1 MPEIQPPMSSQN
13 PELQLADDFVRY
25 TDCNIFLTGKAG
37 TGKTTFLH
45 NLKKNTHKRMIVTAP
60 TGVAAINAGG
70 VTLHSF
76 FQMPFG
82 PFVPGSEAYGHN
94 YQRKFNKEKI
104 NIIKSLDLLVIDEI
118 SMVRADLLD
127 GVDMVL
133 RRYRRSNL
141 PFGGVQL
148 LMIGDLHQLTPVVK
162 DAEWQILR
170 DYYESVYF
178 FSSNALRQN
187 ELISIELKHIYRQS
201 DLRFIELLNRVRDNK
216 LDAGSLQELNS
227 RYSPNFVPGDDEGY
241 ITLGTHNRGVDAIN
255 ESRLRALPA
264 KMHRFSADVE
274 GDFPE
279 YAYPTSAM
287 LELKA
292 GAQVMF
298 VRNDSSRDKLYFN
311 GKIGKITRIAN
322 KAVFVKCPGD
332 KEEIIVDPATWENIK
347 YTIDSQT
354 REIIENKIG
363 KFVQYPLKPAW
374 AITIHKSQGLTFDKA
389 VIDAGAAFAHG
400 QVYVALSRCR
410 TFAGMVLSSPI
421 SLNSMKCDATVLDFV
436 KKACRNQPSP
446 ERLIAEKISNQ
457 QRLLMDCFDFEQLRF
472 RLNRLLRVLLGNERL
487 VTVTGVNDIREL
499 ERRGVSEICVVGENF
514 KRQLSSLFAHGNL
527 PQTDS
532 VVLERIG
539 KASIYFQEKIETIL
553 GENLRAL
560 RVDTDNKEINKRV
573 KDALNELNKEI
584 LVKTAAVKSCETNF
598 SPERYL
604 RALSAA
610 EIDFKPDKERKA
622 AQEEYTAADVAHP
635 ELFKAMKDWRSQ
647 RAAKEGRPQYRIL
660 HQSALIQIAVNLP
673 DNPADLRRIKGIG
686 ARTLEKYG
694 KELVDIVSAYRRK
707 LDIAEVV
714 LPEPKATG
722 EQVEAKKE
730 KPPTINT
737 RQVSFDMFQ
746 AGLTIAQIAEQRGL
760 VNSTIEGHL
769 THFVEAGELEI
780 GMLLSPEKQQAI
792 AQKLVE
798 MKNSPHKDVKIA
810 LGDDY
815 SYGDIKLVQAH
826 LKYHESKAAMPSTRI
841 EQGEHSG

>member
-1 MPEIQPPMSSQN
+1 MSSQN

-82 PFVPGSEAYGHN
+82 PFVPGSEAYGHHN
-94 YQRKFNKEKI
+94 QRKFNKEKI

-148 LMIGDLHQLTPVVK
+148 LMIGDLHQLSPVVK

-170 DYYESVYF
+170 DYYESAYF
-178 FSSNALRQN
+178 FSSNALRQT

-201 DLRFIELLNRVRDNK
+201 DLHFIQLLNRLSDNK

-227 RYSPNFVPGDDEGY
+227 RFMPNFVPGDGEGY

-255 ESRLRALPA
+255 ETRLRALPA
-264 KMHRFSADVE
+264 KMHLFSADVE

-322 KAVFVKCPGD
+322 KAVFVKCPDD
-332 KEEIIVDPATWENIK
+332 KEEIIVEPATWENIK

-354 REIIENKIG
+354 KEIIENKIG

-389 VIDAGAAFAHG
+389 VIDANAAFAHG

-410 TFAGMVLSSPI
+410 TFEGMVLSSPI
-421 SLNSMKCDATVLDFV
+421 SLHSVKCDVTVLDFV
-436 KKACRNQPSP
+436 KKACTNPPSQ
-446 ERLIAEKISNQ
+446 ERLIAEKINHQ

-472 RLNRLLRVLLGNERL
+472 RLNRLLRVVLGNAQV
-487 VTVTGVNDIREL
+487 VTVAGVDDIREL
-499 ERRGVSEICVVGENF
+499 ENRGVREIFVVGENF

-527 PQTDS
+527 PQSDS

-553 GENLRAL
+553 GESLRAL

-584 LVKTAAVKSCETNF
+584 VVKTAAVKSCETGF

-610 EIDFKPDKERKA
+610 EIDFKPDKGKKA

-635 ELFKAMKDWRSQ
+635 ELFQAMKDWRSQ
-647 RAAKEGRPQYRIL
+647 RAAKEGLPQYRIL
-660 HQSALIQIAVNLP
+660 HQSVLIQIAVNLP
-673 DNPADLRRIKGIG
+673 DNPVDLKRIKGIG

-694 KELVDIVSAYRRK
+694 KELVVMVSAYRRK

-714 LPEPKATG
+714 LPAPKAAG

-730 KPPTINT
+730 KPANFNT

-746 AGLTIAQIAEQRGL
+746 AGLTIAQIAEERGL
-760 VNSTIEGHL
+760 VKSTIEGHL
-769 THFVEAGELEI
+769 AHFVEAGELEI
-780 GMLLSPEKQQAI
+780 GKLLSPEKQQAI
-792 AQKLVE
+792 AQKLIE

-826 LKYHESKAAMPSTRI
+826 LKYHESKAEIPSTRI